1 MVLQLFGFVLK
12 AKNQDT
18 AVQQL
23 KDNERMSFRTLC
35 HHTMR
40 QGAKLPAQLKNHTHS
55 PAKGYPVQ
63 HRQTAVAAF

>member
-1 MVLQLFGFVLK
+1 MLLNGTATVRLCFK
-12 AKNQDT
+12 SENQAT

-40 QGAKLPAQLKNHTHS
+40 QEAKLPAQLKNHTHS
-55 PAKGYPVQ
+55 PAKG
-63 HRQTAVAAF
+63 